1 MAVFREKTG
10 TKSAVLYPKN
20 PFPDIGAFSVF
31 VRDIIVKNPFGCTSY
46 MTGRKNHPP
55 VEKIREMYTAKFVYL
70 DKNRVQ
76 VGSGSEIYH
85 TLDGYEDGIAAVVS
99 NTANALAHGGKA
111 KHIPDA
117 DLFSVTLQCHDPDGT
132 LWFMS
137 IARDR
142 VAISAYKDDA
152 VKKRVGEWAK
162 TVPGT
167 AVSGQLHLSFFRKP
181 PLRHPPQMIGCP
193 SSRVSG
199 PGRIGGVY
207 PALVFWPAYGR
218 DLPLP
223 RLRSLFGRHGILDS
237 FYRYF
242 TFENLLFL

>member
-1 MAVFREKTG
+1 
-10 TKSAVLYPKN
+10 
-20 PFPDIGAFSVF
+20 
-31 VRDIIVKNPFGCTSY
+31 
-46 MTGRKNHPP
+46 
-55 VEKIREMYTAKFVYL
+55 MYTAKFVYL

-223 RLRSLFGRHGILDS
+223 RLRSLFGRHGILDLFIAILPLKIYF
-237 FYRYF
+237 FYRAQKS
-242 TFENLLFL
+242 EI